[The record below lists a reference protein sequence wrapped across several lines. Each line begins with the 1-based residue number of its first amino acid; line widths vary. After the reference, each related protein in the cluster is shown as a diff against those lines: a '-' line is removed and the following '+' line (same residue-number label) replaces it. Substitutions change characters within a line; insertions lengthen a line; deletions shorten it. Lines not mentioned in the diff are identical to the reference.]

1 MRFRM
6 ALLSL
11 IPGAAHVDLGRTG
24 RGLLLFFLFALF
36 LNGALMAPALSA
48 ESGLRLGCG
57 LAAAGTWIASLY
69 DAMRTAGKARRPPP
83 PEGTGPEPGERT

>member
-6 ALLSL
+6 ALLFL

-36 LNGALMAPALSA
+36 LNGALIAPVLSA
-48 ESGLRLGCG
+48 EPGLQLACG
-57 LAAAGTWIASLY
+57 LAAAGAWIAAFC
-69 DAMRTAGKARRPPP
+69 DAARTGGKARRSA
-83 PEGTGPEPGERT
+83 GPAERGPGERI